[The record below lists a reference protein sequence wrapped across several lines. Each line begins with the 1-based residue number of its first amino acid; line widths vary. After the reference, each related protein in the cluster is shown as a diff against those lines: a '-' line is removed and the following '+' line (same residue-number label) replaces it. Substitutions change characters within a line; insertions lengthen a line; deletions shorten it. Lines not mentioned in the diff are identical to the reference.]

1 MKKSGGQKA
10 MSVTQQLVFQCA
22 GIYEIQITEKETERE
37 RKKTKGCC
45 STLITV
51 FIRPHASADAQ
62 SMEPVH

>member
-1 MKKSGGQKA
+1 

-22 GIYEIQITEKETERE
+22 GICKKQITEKEAERE
-37 RKKTKGCC
+37 RGREKKQKGCC

-62 SMEPVH
+62 STEPVH